1 MCTIFLNT
9 PVFMLHHSLNTHMGG
24 KLRIRGVTPQPL
36 WSSCIDA
43 STEQPER
50 GLPAEVPCLH
60 RPPSRTGFC
69 SVHLQFQE
77 DPALGSTGRKQF
89 LNRLG
94 HLNSLFSWL
103 FICGDLGEHVLY
115 SSKHKNLP
123 LYVRYAYVHV
133 WFMYVYMFACVYRHK
148 WRSIGMNTCM

>member
-9 PVFMLHHSLNTHMGG
+9 PVFMLHHSFKHSHGREIKNKGSHPTASVEQ
-24 KLRIRGVTPQPL
+24 LRRCLHG
-36 WSSCIDA
+36 A
-43 STEQPER
+43 AER
-50 GLPAEVPCLH
+50 GLLAEVPCLH
-60 RPPSRTGFC
+60 RPPSLTVLLC
-69 SVHLQFQE
+69 PLQFQE

-94 HLNSLFSWL
+94 RLNSLFSWL

-115 SSKHKNLP
+115 SSKHKNLR

-133 WFMYVYMFACVYRHK
+133 CFMYVYMFACVYRHT
-148 WRSIGMNTCM
+148 WRSIGMNICM